1 MSQRTTAPAGP
12 SLVIDVRASKRSL
25 VGGCVGN
32 FIEWYE
38 FGVYG
43 YFATIIAANFFTAE
57 GSSDLEALVKT
68 YASFAIAFFFRPVGA
83 WLFGRLGDRFGRR
96 PVLVLVLLV
105 MALGTALIGVLPTRE
120 TVGAAAPWLLTLVRI
135 VQGLSAGGEF
145 GGAVSLMTEHAPP
158 RQRGRY
164 GSWQS
169 FTVALGLLAGAGT
182 AAVLATALSEDALHA
197 WGWRI
202 PFLLALPLGLV
213 ALWVRLRVEE
223 SPVFREVTEAEQLA
237 PPRDARPA
245 AHSTGPAILLG
256 IARLMGWAA
265 AGYTFLVVMPTYLQV
280 ALGATFKESLVAG
293 VVANAGFAASIL
305 PAGVLSD
312 RFGRKPVML
321 VGALSIAVL
330 ALPMLNILQDAG
342 TSTAA
347 RFGVVFAAGA
357 IVGLM
362 AGPGPA
368 MLSEMFHTRVRY
380 TGLGLSYS
388 LSNAVFAG
396 SAGLIITEL
405 IKSTA
410 NKDIPAY
417 YVIATCVVSALALAT
432 LRSDDHL
439 HSLPR

>member
-1 MSQRTTAPAGP
+1 M
-12 SLVIDVRASKRSL
+12 
-25 VGGCVGN
+25 
-32 FIEWYE
+32 
-38 FGVYG
+38 
-43 YFATIIAANFFTAE
+43 
-57 GSSDLEALVKT
+57 
-68 YASFAIAFFFRPVGA
+68 
-83 WLFGRLGDRFGRR
+83 
-96 PVLVLVLLV
+96 
-105 MALGTALIGVLPTRE
+105 
-120 TVGAAAPWLLTLVRI
+120 RI

-182 AAVLATALSEDALHA
+182 AAVLASALSEDALHA

-245 AHSTGPAILLG
+245 AHSTGTAILLG

-280 ALGATFKESLVAG
+280 SLGASFKESLIAR

-305 PAGVLSD
+305 PAGILSD

-321 VGALSIAVL
+321 VGALAIAVL

-347 RFGVVFAAGA
+347 RFAVVFAAGA

-388 LSNAVFAG
+388 LANAVFAG

-417 YVIATCVVSALALAT
+417 YVIATCVVSAVALAT
-432 LRSDDHL
+432 LRRDDHL

>member
-12 SLVIDVRASKRSL
+12 TQVIDVRASKRSL

-245 AHSTGPAILLG
+245 VHSTGTAILLG

-280 ALGATFKESLVAG
+280 ALGATFKESLIAG

>member
-1 MSQRTTAPAGP
+1 MTQPATSTAAPP
-12 SLVIDVRASKRSL
+12 RVIDARASRRSL

-32 FIEWYE
+32 LIEWYE

-43 YFATIIAANFFTAE
+43 YFATIIAANFFAAE
-57 GSSDLEALVKT
+57 GASDLEALAKA

-83 WLFGRLGDRFGRR
+83 FLFGRLGDRFGRR

-105 MALGTALIGVLPTRE
+105 MALGTALIGLLPTRE
-120 TVGAAAPWLLTLVRI
+120 TIGAAAPWLLTLVRI
-135 VQGLSAGGEF
+135 IQGLSAGGEF

-158 RQRGRY
+158 GKRGRY

-169 FTVALGLLAGAGT
+169 FTVALGLLGGAGT
-182 AAVLATALSEDALHA
+182 AALLATLMSEDSLMA

-202 PFLLALPLGLV
+202 PFLLALPLGLA
-213 ALWVRLRVEE
+213 ALWVRLKVEE
-223 SPVFREVTEAEQLA
+223 TPVFREVASATAT
-237 PPRDARPA
+237 PPQDARPA
-245 AHSTGPAILLG
+245 ETSTPKAIVLG

-265 AGYTFLVVMPTYLQV
+265 AGYTFLVVMPSYLQV
-280 ALGATFKESLVAG
+280 ALGASFKESLVAG

-305 PAGVLSD
+305 PAGALSD
-312 RFGRKPVML
+312 RVGRRPVML
-321 VGALSIAVL
+321 AGAVSIAVL
-330 ALPMLNILQDAG
+330 ALPMLNLLQAEG
-342 TSTAA
+342 TSDAL
-347 RFGVVFAAGA
+347 RFALVFLAGA

-380 TGLGLSYS
+380 TGLGVSYA
-388 LSNAVFAG
+388 LANAVFAG

-405 IKSTA
+405 IKRSG

-432 LRSDDHL
+432 LRRDDHE
-439 HSLPR
+439 HPLPR

>member
-1 MSQRTTAPAGP
+1 MTQPATSTAARPR
-12 SLVIDVRASKRSL
+12 VIDARASRRSL

-32 FIEWYE
+32 LIEWYE

-43 YFATIIAANFFTAE
+43 YFATIIAANFFAAE
-57 GSSDLEALVKT
+57 GASDLEALAKA

-83 WLFGRLGDRFGRR
+83 FVFGRLGDRFGRR

-105 MALGTALIGVLPTRE
+105 MALGTALIGLLPTRE

-135 VQGLSAGGEF
+135 IQGLSAGGEF

-158 RQRGRY
+158 GKRGRY

-169 FTVALGLLAGAGT
+169 FTVALGLLGGAGT
-182 AAVLATALSEDALHA
+182 AALLATLMSEESLMA

-202 PFLLALPLGLV
+202 PFLLALPLGLA
-213 ALWVRLRVEE
+213 ALWVRLKVEE
-223 SPVFREVTEAEQLA
+223 TPVFREVASATAA
-237 PPRDARPA
+237 PPQDTRRAET
-245 AHSTGPAILLG
+245 STPKAIVLG

-265 AGYTFLVVMPTYLQV
+265 AGYTFLVVMPSYLQV
-280 ALGATFKESLVAG
+280 ALGASFKESLVAG

-305 PAGVLSD
+305 PAGALSD
-312 RFGRKPVML
+312 RVGRRPVML
-321 VGALSIAVL
+321 AGAVSIAVL
-330 ALPMLNILQDAG
+330 ALPMLNLLQAEG
-342 TSTAA
+342 TSDAL
-347 RFGVVFAAGA
+347 RFALVFLAGA

-368 MLSEMFHTRVRY
+368 MLSEMFRTRVRY
-380 TGLGLSYS
+380 TGLGVSYA
-388 LSNAVFAG
+388 LANAVFAG

-405 IKSTA
+405 IKRSG

-432 LRSDDHL
+432 LRRDDHE
-439 HSLPR
+439 HPLPR

>member
-1 MSQRTTAPAGP
+1 M
-12 SLVIDVRASKRSL
+12 
-25 VGGCVGN
+25 
-32 FIEWYE
+32 
-38 FGVYG
+38 
-43 YFATIIAANFFTAE
+43 
-57 GSSDLEALVKT
+57 
-68 YASFAIAFFFRPVGA
+68 
-83 WLFGRLGDRFGRR
+83 
-96 PVLVLVLLV
+96 
-105 MALGTALIGVLPTRE
+105 
-120 TVGAAAPWLLTLVRI
+120 
-135 VQGLSAGGEF
+135 
-145 GGAVSLMTEHAPP
+145 
-158 RQRGRY
+158 
-164 GSWQS
+164 
-169 FTVALGLLAGAGT
+169 
-182 AAVLATALSEDALHA
+182 
-197 WGWRI
+197 
-202 PFLLALPLGLV
+202 
-213 ALWVRLRVEE
+213 
-223 SPVFREVTEAEQLA
+223 FREVTEAEQLA

-245 AHSTGPAILLG
+245 AHSTGTAILLG

-280 ALGATFKESLVAG
+280 SLGASFKESLIAG

-305 PAGVLSD
+305 PAGILSD

-321 VGALSIAVL
+321 VGALAIAVL

-347 RFGVVFAAGA
+347 RFAVVFVAGA

-417 YVIATCVVSALALAT
+417 YVIATCVVSAVALAT
-432 LRSDDHL
+432 LRRDDHL

>member
-1 MSQRTTAPAGP
+1 M
-12 SLVIDVRASKRSL
+12 
-25 VGGCVGN
+25 
-32 FIEWYE
+32 
-38 FGVYG
+38 
-43 YFATIIAANFFTAE
+43 
-57 GSSDLEALVKT
+57 KT

-83 WLFGRLGDRFGRR
+83 WLFGWLGDRFGRR

-245 AHSTGPAILLG
+245 AHSTGTAILLG

-280 ALGATFKESLVAG
+280 ALGATFKESLIAG

>member
-1 MSQRTTAPAGP
+1 M
-12 SLVIDVRASKRSL
+12 
-25 VGGCVGN
+25 
-32 FIEWYE
+32 
-38 FGVYG
+38 
-43 YFATIIAANFFTAE
+43 
-57 GSSDLEALVKT
+57 KT

-245 AHSTGPAILLG
+245 AHSTGTAILVG

-280 ALGATFKESLVAG
+280 ALGATFKESLIAG

>member
-1 MSQRTTAPAGP
+1 MSQSTTAAAAPRR
-12 SLVIDVRASKRSL
+12 VIDAKASRRSL

-43 YFATIIAANFFTAE
+43 YFATIIAANFFATE
-57 GSSDLEALVKT
+57 GASDLEALVKA

-120 TVGAAAPWLLTLVRI
+120 AIGAAAPWLLTLVRI
-135 VQGLSAGGEF
+135 IQGLSAGGEF
-145 GGAVSLMTEHAPP
+145 GGAVSLMTEHAPAGK
-158 RQRGRY
+158 RGRY
-164 GSWQS
+164 GAWQS
-169 FTVALGLLAGAGT
+169 FTVALGLLGGAGT
-182 AAVLATALSEDALHA
+182 AAVLATVLSEDALTS

-213 ALWVRLRVEE
+213 ALWVRLKVEE
-223 SPVFREVTEAEQLA
+223 TPVFREVSQGQGGSPA
-237 PPRDARPA
+237 DDVRPA
-245 AHSTGPAILLG
+245 ETTTGMAIVLG

-265 AGYTFLVVMPTYLQV
+265 AGYTFLVVMPSYLQV
-280 ALGATFKESLVAG
+280 ALGASFRESLVAG
-293 VVANAGFAASIL
+293 VVANLGFAASIL
-305 PAGVLSD
+305 PAGALSD
-312 RFGRKPVML
+312 RVGRKPLML
-321 VGALSIAVL
+321 AGALSIAVL
-330 ALPMLNILQDAG
+330 ALPMLNLLQDND
-342 TSTAA
+342 TSTGL
-347 RFGVVFAAGA
+347 RFAVVFVAGA

-405 IKSTA
+405 IKSTG

-417 YVIATCVVSALALAT
+417 YVIATCVLSALALAS
-432 LRSDDHL
+432 LRRDDHK
-439 HSLPR
+439 HPLPR

>member
-1 MSQRTTAPAGP
+1 MSQSTTAAAAPRR
-12 SLVIDVRASKRSL
+12 VIDAKASRRSL

-43 YFATIIAANFFTAE
+43 YFATVIAANFFATE
-57 GSSDLEALVKT
+57 GASDLEALVKA

-105 MALGTALIGVLPTRE
+105 MALGPALIGVLPTRE
-120 TVGAAAPWLLTLVRI
+120 AIGAAAPWLLTMVRI
-135 VQGLSAGGEF
+135 IQGLSAGGEF
-145 GGAVSLMTEHAPP
+145 GGAVSLMTEHAPAGK
-158 RQRGRY
+158 RGRY
-164 GSWQS
+164 GAWQS
-169 FTVALGLLAGAGT
+169 FTVALGLLGGAGT
-182 AAVLATALSEDALHA
+182 AAVLATVLSEDALTS

-213 ALWVRLRVEE
+213 ALWVRLKVEE
-223 SPVFREVTEAEQLA
+223 TPVFREVSQGRSPADDVRPTETT
-237 PPRDARPA
+237 
-245 AHSTGPAILLG
+245 TGMAIILG

-265 AGYTFLVVMPTYLQV
+265 AGYTFLVVMPSYLQV
-280 ALGATFKESLVAG
+280 ALGASFRESLVAG
-293 VVANAGFAASIL
+293 VVANLGFAASIL
-305 PAGVLSD
+305 PAGALSD
-312 RFGRKPVML
+312 RVGRKPIML
-321 VGALSIAVL
+321 GGALSIAVL
-330 ALPMLNILQDAG
+330 ALPMLNLLQDND
-342 TSTAA
+342 TSTAV
-347 RFGVVFAAGA
+347 RFAVVFVAGA

-388 LSNAVFAG
+388 LANAVFAG

-405 IKSTA
+405 IKSTG

-417 YVIATCVVSALALAT
+417 YVIATCVLSALALAS
-432 LRSDDHL
+432 LRRDDHK
-439 HSLPR
+439 HPLPR

>member
-12 SLVIDVRASKRSL
+12 TQVIDVPASKRSL

-245 AHSTGPAILLG
+245 AHSTGTAILLG

-280 ALGATFKESLVAG
+280 ALGATFKESLIAG

>member
-1 MSQRTTAPAGP
+1 MSQSTTAAAAPRR
-12 SLVIDVRASKRSL
+12 VIDAKASRRSL

-43 YFATIIAANFFTAE
+43 YFATIIAANFFATE
-57 GSSDLEALVKT
+57 GASDLEALVKA

-120 TVGAAAPWLLTLVRI
+120 AIGAAAPWLLTLVRI
-135 VQGLSAGGEF
+135 IQGLSAGGEF
-145 GGAVSLMTEHAPP
+145 GGAVSLMTEHAPAGK
-158 RQRGRY
+158 RGRY
-164 GSWQS
+164 GAWQS
-169 FTVALGLLAGAGT
+169 FTVALGLLGGAGT
-182 AAVLATALSEDALHA
+182 AAVLATVLSEDALTS

-213 ALWVRLRVEE
+213 ALWVRLKVEE
-223 SPVFREVTEAEQLA
+223 TPVFREVSQGQGRSPADDL
-237 PPRDARPA
+237 RPA
-245 AHSTGPAILLG
+245 ETTTGMAIILG

-265 AGYTFLVVMPTYLQV
+265 AGYTFLVVMPSYLQV
-280 ALGATFKESLVAG
+280 ALGASFRESLVAG
-293 VVANAGFAASIL
+293 VVANLGFAASIL
-305 PAGVLSD
+305 PAGALSD
-312 RFGRKPVML
+312 RVGRKPLML
-321 VGALSIAVL
+321 AGALSIAVL
-330 ALPMLNILQDAG
+330 ALPMLNLLQDND
-342 TSTAA
+342 TSTGL
-347 RFGVVFAAGA
+347 RFAVVFVAGA

-405 IKSTA
+405 IKSTG

-417 YVIATCVVSALALAT
+417 YVIATCVLSALALAS
-432 LRSDDHL
+432 LRRDDHK
-439 HSLPR
+439 HPLPR

>member
-12 SLVIDVRASKRSL
+12 SQVIDVRASKRSL

-245 AHSTGPAILLG
+245 AHSTGTAILLG

-280 ALGATFKESLVAG
+280 ALGATFKESLISG

>member
-12 SLVIDVRASKRSL
+12 SQVIDVRASKRSL

-83 WLFGRLGDRFGRR
+83 SLFGWLGDRFGRR

-164 GSWQS
+164 CSWQS

-245 AHSTGPAILLG
+245 AHSTGTAILLG

-280 ALGATFKESLVAG
+280 ALGATFKDSLIAG

>member
-1 MSQRTTAPAGP
+1 MSQSTTAVAAPRR
-12 SLVIDVRASKRSL
+12 VIDAKASRRSL

-43 YFATIIAANFFTAE
+43 YFATIIAANFFATE
-57 GSSDLEALVKT
+57 GASDLEALVKA

-120 TVGAAAPWLLTLVRI
+120 AIGAAAPWLLTLVRI
-135 VQGLSAGGEF
+135 IQGLSAGGEF
-145 GGAVSLMTEHAPP
+145 GGAVSLMTEHAPAGK
-158 RQRGRY
+158 RGRY
-164 GSWQS
+164 GAWQS
-169 FTVALGLLAGAGT
+169 FTVALGLLGGAGT
-182 AAVLATALSEDALHA
+182 AAVLATVLSEDALTS

-213 ALWVRLRVEE
+213 ALWVRLKVEE
-223 SPVFREVTEAEQLA
+223 TPVFREVSQGHGRSPADDL
-237 PPRDARPA
+237 RPA
-245 AHSTGPAILLG
+245 ETTTGMAIVLG

-265 AGYTFLVVMPTYLQV
+265 AGYTFLVVMPSYLQV
-280 ALGATFKESLVAG
+280 ALGASFRESLVAG
-293 VVANAGFAASIL
+293 VVANLGFAASIL
-305 PAGVLSD
+305 PAGALSD
-312 RFGRKPVML
+312 RVGRKPLML
-321 VGALSIAVL
+321 AGALSIAVL
-330 ALPMLNILQDAG
+330 ALPMLNLLQDND
-342 TSTAA
+342 TSTGL
-347 RFGVVFAAGA
+347 RFAVVFVAGA

-405 IKSTA
+405 IKSTG

-417 YVIATCVVSALALAT
+417 YVIATCVLSALALAS
-432 LRSDDHL
+432 LRRDDHK
-439 HSLPR
+439 HPLPR